1 MLEEDRDSYLCMLKY
16 LVRKHRCGVI
26 GDCHHGIKDF
36 YLVPLIEGE
45 DVATQLLPFKGPGKV
60 TVAVL
65 QRLFHC
71 VAILCSKRWITDLL
85 LMVTN

>member
-45 DVATQLLPFKGPGKV
+45 DVATQLLPFKGPGIV

-65 QRLFHC
+65 HRNQKFFHC
-71 VAILCSKRWITDLL
+71 IALL
-85 LMVTN
+85 FFQVLDH